1 MLCFFGDG
9 SGKHDVLFFFSFER
23 ELCFFVSLKRE
34 LCFFFFCFGFFFFFF
49 FFLRFRFKGTAR
61 SGSIT
66 VLRTVRL
73 NRGSNGSLHF
83 WHRPVLEHKRTVMVR
98 GSRFFRSDRTVRSG
112 FQNLVKDMTLTENS
126 YFLLLYSRIHPRHS
140 ICFKHLSNGLN

>member
-1 MLCFFGDG
+1 MFLCFSEEGVVFLFLL
-9 SGKHDVLFFFSFER
+9 VFFFI
-23 ELCFFVSLKRE
+23 FFI
-34 LCFFFFCFGFFFFFF
+34 FFYFY
-49 FFLRFRFKGTAR
+49 FLRFRFKGTVR

-83 WHRPVLEHKRTVMVR
+83 WHRPVLEHKRTVMVS

-112 FQNLVKDMTLTENS
+112 FQNIA
-126 YFLLLYSRIHPRHS
+126 YYHS
-140 ICFKHLSNGLN
+140 SSQCSI

>member
-1 MLCFFGDG
+1 MLCFSGDG
-9 SGKHDVLFFFSFER
+9 NGKHDVLFFFFWEGVVF
-23 ELCFFVSLKRE
+23 LCFSEEGVVFLF
-34 LCFFFFCFGFFFFFF
+34 LLFWGFFFFFF
-49 FFLRFRFKGTAR
+49 FFLRFRFKGTVR

-112 FQNLVKDMTLTENS
+112 FQNIVSNQN
-126 YFLLLYSRIHPRHS
+126 FLLCKFISNLTFASSLPLSLYI
-140 ICFKHLSNGLN
+140 L